1 MPGLRLERPDAQ
13 SAPARQGR
21 LADLFHELF
30 RWIQED
36 LGATPEWESW
46 SQQFRGSLNLWGLTE
61 GTHVLTLMV
70 FAGTI
75 WLVDLRMLG
84 VAFKN
89 SSFSRL
95 NDRVLP
101 YTAISFAVLII
112 TGIILF
118 LAKPMDYYH
127 NLWFRAKIILLIIGA
142 ANIFWFHH
150 SVQKSQAEWDN
161 SPNPPFKVKLS
172 GIISLTCWALIIVF
186 GRFIA
191 YDWYNCGKPQPGF
204 VNWFAEC
211 ATYPT
216 GIVTDG
222 EDVVYE
228 ETVIEEESAL
238 PEEALPDDP
247 ITPEGELPPEAPAEG
262 GE

>member
-1 MPGLRLERPDAQ
+1 LPGLRSEKPAAL
-13 SAPARQGR
+13 SATARQGR

-84 VAFKN
+84 LAFKN
-89 SSFSRL
+89 TPFSRL

-101 YTAISFAVLII
+101 YTVISFAVLIV
-112 TGIILF
+112 TGIVLF

-161 SPNPPFKVKLS
+161 SPSPPFKVKLS

-186 GRFIA
+186 
-191 YDWYNCGKPQPGF
+191 
-204 VNWFAEC
+204 AEC

-216 GIVTDG
+216 GVVTDG
-222 EDVVYE
+222 EDEVFEEEVVIE
-228 ETVIEEESAL
+228 ETVVEEEPPAPEGEPA
-238 PEEALPDDP
+238 PEEANDAATD
-247 ITPEGELPPEAPAEG
+247 AEG